1 MTTIEELQGMVAGL
15 VSVVKELTTNVSQVN
30 HTVGNMAQSVPAAS
44 NSHSLRMPSIQL
56 PSFRR
61 DSVVQDDISE
71 FLERFIQQ
79 TSHLPAETRLS
90 LLEQQCVG
98 DWPRSVLSIAKT
110 TEGYA
115 DEVAE
120 EKLNICIERLRAEFG
135 ESKEDKCRRLATEL
149 SAIKQEHGESVE
161 QFAFKYKKLLH
172 QLEKL
177 GEKIAKDCP
186 TFVILQFISKV
197 NPLIAQHLVV
207 KASEFET
214 LDKIVE
220 AARRVELS
228 FQTPPTTSNTNQ
240 SLDEWKVTRPNVFV
254 SSTPLK
260 LQDQHSYRQQRAC
273 YNCGETTH
281 LSKYCPKHCKDT
293 SKQAEICNN
302 YNRFPKSHCEK
313 DGNKCPNGRQH
324 KCQRCNKWGCKAI
337 RHTEPRPTSMSRSST
352 PSDEVSSLRQQL
364 VVLSTRLNKFE
375 AQCSENTS
383 CSTPV
388 VSSKETSASPSRPPS
403 PVTSDQPSA
412 SPPLF
417 GLPAVTIPISS
428 VKPEAQLQN
437 RNILWTSITSAGE
450 RLPLPLD
457 SCCSVPLVSK
467 LHADFVAS
475 KRPDLK
481 YCTLEERISVTAA
494 DPKSN
499 LQAVATM
506 EIPIT
511 WETNTET
518 VFTMLVVPGL
528 VWPILFGENHLHTTQ
543 ALVDHYVPAVTFRHP
558 SMQFRVHCSL
568 DNPLKGFTSDSAPNA
583 SLSHQ
588 SRQTASK
595 PHVSVTCLL
604 TGAPPP
610 GVHKCSQSLHR
621 GLNFVTVC
629 VTLSAALMGYQV
641 VRQPLWIE
649 GKQIQPG
656 VKVLSGP
663 FDLSQI
669 SSHVTPATT
678 HSNNDPV
685 YSAQLVDLP
694 ETPDSVWEDKVP
706 NVCVAYCTTLAVESK
721 SKKTSIPEN
730 VILGYIRDM
739 TNEDDAVLKEAAD
752 TTAKQLADGWLTW
765 ANTHSPPPSSPL
777 PMKTGHKHY
786 DLDSCAPKQWK
797 HSVQKKRNGKFWS
810 QLINVVSLL

>member
-1 MTTIEELQGMVAGL
+1 MTTIEELQGIVAGL
-15 VSVVKELTTNVSQVN
+15 VSVMKELTTNVSQVN

-44 NSHSLRMPSIQL
+44 NSHSLRMPSIQFT
-56 PSFRR
+56 SFRR
-61 DSVVQDDISE
+61 DSVVKDDISE

-98 DWPRSVLSIAKT
+98 DWPRSVLSIAKI

-115 DEVAE
+115 DEAAE
-120 EKLNICIERLRAEFG
+120 EKLNICIERLRAEFS

-186 TFVILQFISKV
+186 TFVISQFISKV
-197 NPLIAQHLVV
+197 NPLIAQHLIV

-228 FQTPPTTSNTNQ
+228 FQTLPTTSNANQ
-240 SLDEWKVTRPNVFV
+240 SLDEWKATCPNVFL
-254 SSTPLK
+254 SSTTLK
-260 LQDQHSYRQQRAC
+260 PQDQHSYGQQRAC

-281 LSKYCPKHCKDT
+281 LSKYCPKHCQDT

-313 DGNKCPNGRQH
+313 DGNKCSNGRHH

-364 VVLSTRLNKFE
+364 VVLSTRVNKFE

-388 VSSKETSASPSRPPS
+388 VSSKQTPALPSRPPAA
-403 PVTSDQPSA
+403 VTSDQPSA

-450 RLPLPLD
+450 CLPLPLD
-457 SCCSVPLVSK
+457 SCCSVCLVSK

-543 ALVDHYVPAVTFRHP
+543 ALVDHYVPAVSFRHP

-568 DNPLKGFTSDSAPNA
+568 DNPLKVP
-583 SLSHQ
+583 
-588 SRQTASK
+588 
-595 PHVSVTCLL
+595 
-604 TGAPPP
+604 
-610 GVHKCSQSLHR
+610 
-621 GLNFVTVC
+621 
-629 VTLSAALMGYQV
+629 VTLIFFYF
-641 VRQPLWIE
+641 RR
-649 GKQIQPG
+649 
-656 VKVLSGP
+656 KVEV
-663 FDLSQI
+663 F
-669 SSHVTPATT
+669 
-678 HSNNDPV
+678 
-685 YSAQLVDLP
+685 
-694 ETPDSVWEDKVP
+694 
-706 NVCVAYCTTLAVESK
+706 
-721 SKKTSIPEN
+721 
-730 VILGYIRDM
+730 
-739 TNEDDAVLKEAAD
+739 TNHNIFK
-752 TTAKQLADGWLTW
+752 
-765 ANTHSPPPSSPL
+765 
-777 PMKTGHKHY
+777 
-786 DLDSCAPKQWK
+786 
-797 HSVQKKRNGKFWS
+797 
-810 QLINVVSLL
+810 

>member
-1 MTTIEELQGMVAGL
+1 MTTIEELQGIVAGL

-44 NSHSLRMPSIQL
+44 NSHSLHMPSIQFT
-56 PSFRR
+56 SFRR

-98 DWPRSVLSIAKT
+98 DWPRSVLSIAKI

-115 DEVAE
+115 DEAAE
-120 EKLNICIERLRAEFG
+120 EKLNVCIERLRAEFS

-149 SAIKQEHGESVE
+149 STIKQEHGESVE

-186 TFVILQFISKV
+186 TFVISQFISKV

-228 FQTPPTTSNTNQ
+228 FQTPPTTSNANQ
-240 SLDEWKVTRPNVFV
+240 SLDEWKATRPNVFV
-254 SSTPLK
+254 SSTALK
-260 LQDQHSYRQQRAC
+260 PQDQHSYGQQRAC

-281 LSKYCPKHCKDT
+281 LSKYCPKRCKDT

-313 DGNKCPNGRQH
+313 DGNKCSNGRHH

-388 VSSKETSASPSRPPS
+388 VSSKQTSASPSRPPAA
-403 PVTSDQPSA
+403 VTSDQPSA

-450 RLPLPLD
+450 CLPLPLD
-457 SCCSVPLVSK
+457 SCCSVCLVSK

-543 ALVDHYVPAVTFRHP
+543 ALVDHYVPAVSFRHP

-568 DNPLKGFTSDSAPNA
+568 DNPLKVP
-583 SLSHQ
+583 
-588 SRQTASK
+588 
-595 PHVSVTCLL
+595 
-604 TGAPPP
+604 
-610 GVHKCSQSLHR
+610 
-621 GLNFVTVC
+621 
-629 VTLSAALMGYQV
+629 VTLIFFYF
-641 VRQPLWIE
+641 RR
-649 GKQIQPG
+649 
-656 VKVLSGP
+656 KVEV
-663 FDLSQI
+663 F
-669 SSHVTPATT
+669 
-678 HSNNDPV
+678 
-685 YSAQLVDLP
+685 
-694 ETPDSVWEDKVP
+694 
-706 NVCVAYCTTLAVESK
+706 
-721 SKKTSIPEN
+721 
-730 VILGYIRDM
+730 
-739 TNEDDAVLKEAAD
+739 TNHNIFK
-752 TTAKQLADGWLTW
+752 
-765 ANTHSPPPSSPL
+765 
-777 PMKTGHKHY
+777 
-786 DLDSCAPKQWK
+786 
-797 HSVQKKRNGKFWS
+797 
-810 QLINVVSLL
+810 